1 MADQPV
7 MATAGAAMSR
17 QDVLLA
23 TKLHVP
29 RRRPG
34 FVPRPRLVGRLE
46 EGLARGLVLVCAPAG
61 SGKTVLLA
69 DWARHAGR
77 PVAWLSLDVGDN
89 DPARFWRHVV
99 AALGQARPGT
109 GELAGPVL
117 GPLEAASS
125 PDGLVMALIN
135 ELAADPREDEVLLV
149 LDDYHLIDSQP
160 VHGSLLFL
168 LEHLPPGLRM
178 VLASRAD
185 PPLPLARLR
194 AGGQLAELR
203 AAELRFTADEAA
215 TLLREA
221 IGAELPGTAVAAL
234 TARTEGWAAGLQLA
248 GLSLRGQADTAGF
261 VATFSG
267 SHRYVLDYLTGEV
280 LERQNPQVR
289 EFLLET
295 SVLERLTGELC
306 DAVTGRAGSQV
317 MLADIERAGLFLVP
331 LDEVR
336 GWWRYHHLFAD
347 LLRARLQAEQPGRV
361 QALHRAAAA
370 WCEEHDLADD
380 AVRHALAA
388 GEAAWAARLVERHVE
403 ELLGRS
409 EGVTLRRW
417 LSALPAESV
426 RARPRLCLAQAYAA
440 AQGFQL
446 EALEALLDDAERAFA
461 VSGDE
466 PYEPSL
472 GPPQGDSVLAN
483 VPAGIAFLRASLAR
497 LRGDA
502 ALAAGYNRQA
512 LAHLGEDDWF
522 MRSFVHWNRA
532 VTDWLDGRLEPAER
546 GLAEVLA
553 ERRAVGALFAG
564 FLPMRVWYDLG
575 EVQRAQGNLDAA
587 LATYR
592 QALDTFGESSQP
604 ALTGLARV
612 GLAQVLYERNELTAA
627 LDHAT
632 RGVTLCRQLAFT
644 SALATGL
651 AIMARI
657 RHAQGDATGALE
669 AMGEAGRAGLSPEV
683 ISLFNPVPSQRAQ
696 LLLAQGDIAATARWT
711 QQRGLRPDD
720 EPGYPQEREYLVL
733 ARVLLA
739 QDLPGQALTLLDRL
753 LAQASTGGRIGS
765 VIEIRA
771 LQALAHQASR
781 DEPAAVAALVEALT
795 LSCPQGHVR
804 VFADEGPPM
813 GALLGRLVAAHR
825 AKQAPARP
833 LPLSCLARLVQAFD
847 GKLNAAAALRPELGT
862 VPGLIEPLTGRELEV
877 LRLLAAGRSNQ
888 RIAHDLVVALDTVK
902 KHVTH
907 ILGKLGAANRTEA
920 VARARQLGLIP

>member
-1 MADQPV
+1 MALSGRSPMADQPV

-46 EGLARGLVLVCAPAG
+46 EGLARGLVLICAPAG

-69 DWARHAGR
+69 DWARHGGR

-99 AALGQARPGT
+99 AALGQARPGI
-109 GELAGPVL
+109 GELAGPGL
-117 GPLEAASS
+117 GPLEASS

-178 VLASRAD
+178 VLASRSD

-203 AAELRFTADEAA
+203 AAELRFAADEAA
-215 TLLREA
+215 ALLREA
-221 IGAELPGTAVAAL
+221 IGADLPGAAVAAL

-261 VATFSG
+261 VAAFSG

-306 DAVTGRAGSQV
+306 DAVTGRAGSQA

-426 RARPRLCLAQAYAA
+426 RARPRLYLAQAYAA

-502 ALAAGYNRQA
+502 ARAAGYNRQA
-512 LAHLGEDDWF
+512 LARLGQDDWF

-553 ERRAVGALFAG
+553 ERRAVGAL
-564 FLPMRVWYDLG
+564 
-575 EVQRAQGNLDAA
+575 
-587 LATYR
+587 
-592 QALDTFGESSQP
+592 
-604 ALTGLARV
+604 
-612 GLAQVLYERNELTAA
+612 
-627 LDHAT
+627 
-632 RGVTLCRQLAFT
+632 
-644 SALATGL
+644 
-651 AIMARI
+651 
-657 RHAQGDATGALE
+657 
-669 AMGEAGRAGLSPEV
+669 
-683 ISLFNPVPSQRAQ
+683 
-696 LLLAQGDIAATARWT
+696 
-711 QQRGLRPDD
+711 
-720 EPGYPQEREYLVL
+720 
-733 ARVLLA
+733 
-739 QDLPGQALTLLDRL
+739 
-753 LAQASTGGRIGS
+753 
-765 VIEIRA
+765 
-771 LQALAHQASR
+771 
-781 DEPAAVAALVEALT
+781 
-795 LSCPQGHVR
+795 
-804 VFADEGPPM
+804 
-813 GALLGRLVAAHR
+813 
-825 AKQAPARP
+825 
-833 LPLSCLARLVQAFD
+833 
-847 GKLNAAAALRPELGT
+847 
-862 VPGLIEPLTGRELEV
+862 
-877 LRLLAAGRSNQ
+877 
-888 RIAHDLVVALDTVK
+888 
-902 KHVTH
+902 
-907 ILGKLGAANRTEA
+907 
-920 VARARQLGLIP
+920 